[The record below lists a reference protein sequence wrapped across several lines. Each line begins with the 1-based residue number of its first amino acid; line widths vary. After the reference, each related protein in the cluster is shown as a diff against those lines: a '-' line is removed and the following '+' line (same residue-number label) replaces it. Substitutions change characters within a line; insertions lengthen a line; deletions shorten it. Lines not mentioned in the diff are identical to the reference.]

1 MLKAFVQ
8 SGKTIPDTFNFPT
21 PEPKSAI
28 LPSSFFKDP
37 QSIFYKNNQE
47 EGVEEAQ
54 RPVLATPNVDKLREF
69 LEKFPS
75 EKSDSS
81 QSISYKINQEEEKE
95 DEEAVEESE
104 DEEPQQYGVRVL
116 NKLRLLAGCSPDNQ
130 STAVKR
136 YPLQFI
142 KDLHKIIKYL
152 VYGKNVKISLEY
164 KKFLRFHGKFL
175 VNFIN
180 EKNCIKKKKAL
191 LWQTQG
197 GFLSYLIQILDEV
210 VGPAI
215 PKLLHTSVVGDYPSN
230 YVYDPSNYVYDT
242 SDEEVEEDDEEQEE
256 EEEEDEMEEVCD
268 EEVEEEEEE
277 EDEMEEVCD
286 EEAEEEEEMDCSSG
300 EEDEMEEVSDE
311 EDGQESDGG
320 EFEIVRG
327 VKRMLDTPFKRN
339 EARKRVFACRC

>member
-37 QSIFYKNNQE
+37 QSIFYKINQE
-47 EGVEEAQ
+47 EEDQ
-54 RPVLATPNVDKLREF
+54 RSVLSTPNVDKLKEF

-75 EKSDSS
+75 EKSTDRDSS
-81 QSISYKINQEEEKE
+81 QSISYKINREEEQE
-95 DEEAVEESE
+95 DEEA
-104 DEEPQQYGVRVL
+104 EPYGVRVL

-152 VYGKNVKISLEY
+152 VYGKNMKISLEY

-191 LWQTQG
+191 LWQIQG

-230 YVYDPSNYVYDT
+230 YVYHPSNYVYDT
-242 SDEEVEEDDEEQEE
+242 SDEEEGEDEEQEE
-256 EEEEDEMEEVCD
+256 EAEEDEMD
-268 EEVEEEEEE
+268 EAS
-277 EDEMEEVCD
+277 D
-286 EEAEEEEEMDCSSG
+286 EEAEEEVSNEE
-300 EEDEMEEVSDE
+300 E
-311 EDGQESDGG
+311 GQESDCG
-320 EFEIVRG
+320 EFEVRHPLQKKMKLESASLPAD
-327 VKRMLDTPFKRN
+327 VRDPLQKKQAIYEEFLKKYYLEDY
-339 EARKRVFACRC
+339 